1 MNDDLGRFQRILGYQ
16 FSDLQWLQLALTHRS
31 VSGRRNNERL
41 EFLGDALL
49 NFVIA
54 DCLYLQFPDQ
64 DEGRLSRLRATL
76 VRQDSL
82 AIIAKE
88 WSVGDFLMMGS
99 GELRTGGFRKESILA
114 DTVEAV
120 IGAMHRDGA
129 ELSLI
134 QTCIRRW
141 FGDRLLNLEAGDSLK
156 DAKSRLQEW
165 LQARKRE
172 LPSYEVLAI
181 TGEAHEQQFHVAC
194 RVNET
199 LTTEGIGASRRIA
212 EQQAAAVALAT
223 LQPVKESP

>member
-1 MNDDLGRFQRILGYQ
+1 VNDDLARFQRILGYQ
-16 FSDLQWLQLALTHRS
+16 FNDLQWLQLALTHRS

-82 AIIAKE
+82 AIVAKE
-88 WSVGDFLMMGS
+88 WSVGDFLVMGS

-120 IGAMHRDGA
+120 IGAMHRDSA

-172 LPSYEVLAI
+172 LPSYDVLTI
-181 TGEAHEQQFHVAC
+181 TGEAHEQQFHVVC
-194 RVNET
+194 RVSDT
-199 LTTEGIGASRRIA
+199 LTTEGVGASRRIA
-212 EQQAAAVALAT
+212 EQQAAAAALAT